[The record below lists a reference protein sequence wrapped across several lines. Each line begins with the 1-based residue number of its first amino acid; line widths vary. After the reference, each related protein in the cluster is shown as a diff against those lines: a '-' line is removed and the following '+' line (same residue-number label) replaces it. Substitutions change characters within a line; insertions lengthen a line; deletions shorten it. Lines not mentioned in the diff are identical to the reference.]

1 MAEAAYSL
9 NFNIDDVKTKTV
21 ERLISPLIHLVTLF
35 NSFNLVNGLFKITSL
50 HANMQPLS
58 GATRDGKEVMK
69 RLKERLDSFI
79 MTGQQAVQTKIQ
91 FAGAEKIFAQLNDA
105 LNDVALAG
113 NNLLV
118 IGEPFISD
126 AENPELRL
134 QTVEACRAT
143 LLAVARLLIITD
155 MIDVD
160 ILLKQADKVR
170 HNFSALKNAQSKS
183 ELLKTSQNL
192 DMELHE
198 LMEMTRRRVRDL
210 RDSAAQD
217 DLQAAIAML
226 KITTP
231 LMIASSKAFLQHPSL
246 DGLKLNQSYADDE
259 LNRALDCFCNAVQGE
274 RSHDELA
281 FSQHG
286 KLNDLALNFEKFQRR
301 VYMDPSEYQSH
312 RHRPQLEEL
321 LERIASSSGL
331 IADMKTT
338 KPMRHDQIISG
349 VNNLRQALQDL
360 LKEYERNVGSMEP
373 SEDLDLCKVFLA
385 HKIRDLRR
393 HLRRTIVDH
402 VSDVFVDVRTPLLQ
416 LVEYAS
422 NGDFLNTERAAD
434 LFQTQANNV
443 VAVARLVA
451 NVSNDVGGVRVLR
464 YATLLCEKI
473 APQVVNAAFLLCED
487 PQSEVLKEN
496 MSIFESVWFDRV
508 KMLTMAVDSLIS
520 FDDFLAVSEAHISE
534 DCQHG
539 IQAIVERNSEMLDRN
554 AGYIRGRSVRV
565 CDMVLNEIGQVPSNS
580 YSENVKRATLRLRD
594 NVLPHFEKRAEQ
606 IVSALTEVEQTSR
619 EGEDENQIETE
630 TKREVDE
637 MIDACQLVYDT
648 VTDIRHALLMNR
660 NPEDVDSDNEYE
672 EDGLP
677 SDEAC
682 SQSSASEIQN
692 QQQIMRQLPEES
704 KREIQKQIDVF
715 KITQRKFEYEVGK
728 WDETGND
735 IIALAKKMCQ
745 IMMNMTDFTKGRGPY
760 KTTMDV
766 IKAAQEISEYGAK
779 LNAFA
784 RQIGSESVESNTKKD
799 LFAYLERITLF
810 CHQLNVTSKVKADV
824 QVVGDELRV
833 SGLEAAFSLIQNAKN
848 LLNAVILTV
857 KSAYIANTKY
867 RRKENTKP
875 NVVEWRMAAPQKQPL
890 INAPAKTTTHGIV
903 RRASERRQPPLQ
915 ALTQFQISK

>member
-1 MAEAAYSL
+1 METAYSL

-21 ERLISPLIHLVTLF
+21 ERLISPLIHL
-35 NSFNLVNGLFKITSL
+35 ITSL

-79 MTGQQAVQTKIQ
+79 MTGQQTVQIKTQ
-91 FAGAEKIFAQLNDA
+91 FPGAEKIFAQLNDA

-113 NNLLV
+113 DNLLI
-118 IGEPFISD
+118 IGEPFIAD
-126 AENPELRL
+126 AENPDLRS
-134 QTVEACRAT
+134 QTVEASRAT

-160 ILLKQADKVR
+160 ILLKKADKVR
-170 HNFSALKNAQSKS
+170 QNFNALKNAQSKS

-231 LMIASSKAFLQHPSL
+231 IMIASSKAFLQHPGL
-246 DGLKLNQSYADDE
+246 DGLKLNQNYAEDE
-259 LNRALDCFCNAVQGE
+259 LNRALDCFCDAVQGD
-274 RSHDELA
+274 RPHDEFA

-286 KLNDLALNFEKFQRR
+286 KLNELALNFEKFQRR

-360 LKEYERNVGSMEP
+360 LKEYERNVGIMEP

-416 LVEYAS
+416 LIENAS
-422 NGDFLNTERAAD
+422 NGDFPNTERAAT

-451 NVSNDVGGVRVLR
+451 NVSNDVDGVRVLR

-487 PQSEVLKEN
+487 PHSEVLKEN
-496 MSIFESVWFDRV
+496 MSTFEHVWFDRV

-534 DCQHG
+534 DCQQG
-539 IQAIVERNSEMLDRN
+539 IQAIVEHNSEMLDRN

-565 CDMVLNEIGQVPSNS
+565 CDMVLNEIGQVPSDS
-580 YSENVKRATLRLRD
+580 YSENVKRATLCLRD
-594 NVLPHFEKRAEQ
+594 NVLPHFKKRAEQ
-606 IVSALTEVEQTSR
+606 IVSALTEVEKTSKD
-619 EGEDENQIETE
+619 GDDENQTEME

-637 MIDACQLVYDT
+637 MIDACQLVYDA

-682 SQSSASEIQN
+682 SQSSASEMQN

-779 LNAFA
+779 LNGFA

-875 NVVEWRMAAPQKQPL
+875 NVVEWRMAAPHKQPL
-890 INAPAKTTTHGIV
+890 INAPAKITNTHGIV

>member
-1 MAEAAYSL
+1 
-9 NFNIDDVKTKTV
+9 
-21 ERLISPLIHLVTLF
+21 
-35 NSFNLVNGLFKITSL
+35 
-50 HANMQPLS
+50 
-58 GATRDGKEVMK
+58 
-69 RLKERLDSFI
+69 
-79 MTGQQAVQTKIQ
+79 MTGQQTVQIKTQ
-91 FAGAEKIFAQLNDA
+91 FPGAEKIFDQLNDA

-113 NNLLV
+113 DNLLI
-118 IGEPFISD
+118 IGEPFIAD
-126 AENPELRL
+126 AENPDLRS
-134 QTVEACRAT
+134 QTVEASRAT

-170 HNFSALKNAQSKS
+170 QNFNALKNAQSKS

-231 LMIASSKAFLQHPSL
+231 IMIASSKAFLQHPGL
-246 DGLKLNQSYADDE
+246 DGLKLNQNYAEDE
-259 LNRALDCFCNAVQGE
+259 LNRALDCFCDAVQGD
-274 RSHDELA
+274 RPHDESA

-286 KLNDLALNFEKFQRR
+286 KLNELALNFEKFQRR

-416 LVEYAS
+416 LIENAS
-422 NGDFLNTERAAD
+422 NGDFPSTERAAT
-434 LFQTQANNV
+434 LFQTHANNL

-451 NVSNDVGGVRVLR
+451 NVSNDVDGVRVLR

-487 PQSEVLKEN
+487 PYSEVLKEN
-496 MSIFESVWFDRV
+496 MSTFERVWFDRV

-520 FDDFLAVSEAHISE
+520 FDDFLA
-534 DCQHG
+534 
-539 IQAIVERNSEMLDRN
+539 AIVEHNSEMLDRN

-565 CDMVLNEIGQVPSNS
+565 CDMVLNEIGQVPTDS
-580 YSENVKRATLRLRD
+580 YSENVKRATLCLRD
-594 NVLPHFEKRAEQ
+594 NVLPHFKKRAEQ
-606 IVSALTEVEQTSR
+606 IVSALTEVEKTLKD
-619 EGEDENQIETE
+619 GDDESQLETE

-637 MIDACQLVYDT
+637 MIDACQLVYDA

-682 SQSSASEIQN
+682 SQSSASEMQN

-779 LNAFA
+779 LNGFA

-890 INAPAKTTTHGIV
+890 INAPAKITNTHGIV